1 MRFDVE
7 TIRES
12 GFYSE
17 KRWIEVRDFVR
28 DRDDM
33 ICAICGETIY
43 EKPEVDH
50 IIPLTWENVTNWDI
64 AYNPDNLQLLH
75 HDCHTRKTRR
85 DKKTRN
91 RLFY

>member
-17 KRWIEVRDFVR
+17 PKWLKVRDFVR
-28 DRDDM
+28 FRDDM
-33 ICAICGETIY
+33 TCAICGKFID

-50 IIPLTWENVTNWDI
+50 IIPLTWENVRDWNI

-75 HDCHTRKTRR
+75 HDCHVRKTRR
-85 DKKTRN
+85 DKKVKN

>member
-7 TIRES
+7 NIRDS

-17 KRWIEVRDFVR
+17 PKWLKVRDYVR
-28 DRDDM
+28 ERDGM
-33 ICAICGETIY
+33 RCAACGKVIT

-50 IIPLTWENVTNWDI
+50 IIPLTWDNVRDWNI

-75 HDCHTRKTRR
+75 HECHNRKTKR
-85 DKKTRN
+85 DKRNRN

>member
-17 KRWIEVRDFVR
+17 PKWLAVRDYVR
-28 DRDDM
+28 ARDKM
-33 ICAICGETIY
+33 ICARCGDVILDR
-43 EKPEVDH
+43 PEVDH
-50 IIPLTWENVTNWDI
+50 IIPLTWENVTDPDI

-75 HDCHTRKTRR
+75 HDCHTRKTRE
-85 DKKTRN
+85 DKRNKN